1 MYYNKEQCKK
11 RNCNTM
17 QYMTAGPIIWLHH
30 CCGIGML
37 LSFTCFDFFHSFNA
51 DQLVWQFY
59 TYIIVRSIRI
69 ENCSRNRCVYTD
81 DLTPWDL
88 KGSPVKTGE
97 KGLCRG
103 GRGVEHYQI
112 NVVCQNDP
120 LNLKKWGYNHSKTIG
135 PAILSYF
142 IYFTCENRWK
152 GVYRAVQA

>member
-1 MYYNKEQCKK
+1 
-11 RNCNTM
+11 
-17 QYMTAGPIIWLHH
+17 MTAGPIIWLHH

-51 DQLVWQFY
+51 DPLVWQFY

-81 DLTPWDL
+81 VLTPWDL

-97 KGLCRG
+97 KGRALPNQCC
-103 GRGVEHYQI
+103 V
-112 NVVCQNDP
+112 P
-120 LNLKKWGYNHSKTIG
+120 KWSLKSQKWGYNHSKIIG
-135 PAILSYF
+135 HAILSYF
-142 IYFTCENRWK
+142 IFFTCENRWK

>member
-1 MYYNKEQCKK
+1 
-11 RNCNTM
+11 
-17 QYMTAGPIIWLHH
+17 MTAGPIIWLHH

-112 NVVCQNDP
+112 NVVCHDDP
-120 LNLKKWGYNHSKTIG
+120 LKLKNGVTTSQRSLDLPFCHTSPFSPVKTG
-135 PAILSYF
+135 AKVKQVL
-142 IYFTCENRWK
+142 TGAEE
-152 GVYRAVQA
+152 A

>member
-1 MYYNKEQCKK
+1 
-11 RNCNTM
+11 
-17 QYMTAGPIIWLHH
+17 MTAGPIIWLHH

-120 LNLKKWGYNHSKTIG
+120 LNLKNGVITTQRSLDTPFCHTSSFSPVKIG
-135 PAILSYF
+135 EKVYTGQYRRRALS
-142 IYFTCENRWK
+142 N
-152 GVYRAVQA
+152 

>member
-1 MYYNKEQCKK
+1 
-11 RNCNTM
+11 
-17 QYMTAGPIIWLHH
+17 MTAGPIIWLHH

-120 LNLKKWGYNHSKTIG
+120 LNLKNGVITTQRSLDTPFFYTSAFSPVKTG
-135 PAILSYF
+135 KKGE
-142 IYFTCENRWK
+142 T
-152 GVYRAVQA
+152 GVYQGSRALPNQCCVQRW